1 MQTTNEYNPL
11 LKVDSDRNEIHEI
24 YKNLKQGEQ
33 NGKSIR
39 RRINCRS
46 KK

>member
-11 LKVDSDRNEIHEI
+11 LKVDSDRNEINEI

-33 NGKSIR
+33 KWQ
-39 RRINCRS
+39 INQ
-46 KK
+46 KKN